1 MFRFLATFHI
11 VESGT
16 KFFKQFKFAHK
27 VKNADY
33 VFSDKKQKVYAP
45 KFDGCNPFGGIM
57 VNRSEFDSDEEY
69 EVMRQKIID
78 GLAKKNIRIMIND
91 TTIRKITSTYPIF
104 QMPIKYRFVT
114 WCVKWKWI
122 TPLWLIKE
130 YL

>member
-78 GLAKKNIRIMIND
+78 GLLQIKDHGQPIMI
-91 TTIRKITSTYPIF
+91 
-104 QMPIKYRFVT
+104 
-114 WCVKWKWI
+114 
-122 TPLWLIKE
+122 
-130 YL
+130 